1 MYDIYFILFYFTL
14 HFPRSLNE
22 AHMFTLQDN
31 NRTIQ
36 TFLSGLMKCKNIS
49 RIITVQIARL
59 LFIVQISNISYDYQK
74 SYFFSYSSSS
84 MRETWSNE
92 IEWDR
97 MRSNSNYCFQFM
109 IFSTLPDRSFLIE
122 GNSSICFNTK
132 SYLQ

>member
-1 MYDIYFILFYFTL
+1 MIFILFYFTL

-49 RIITVQIARL
+49 RITIVQIARL

-74 SYFFSYSSSS
+74 SYFFIFTFQHAWDLIDY
-84 MRETWSNE
+84 
-92 IEWDR
+92 DR
-97 MRSNSNYCFQFM
+97 MRSNSNYCFSFYN
-109 IFSTLPDRSFLIE
+109 ISTLPARSFLIE
-122 GNSSICFNTK
+122 WNNRICFNTK